1 VERAVALD
9 VQLRYLRPREAVR
22 NAFEVRAGDTRP
34 GRPRRARHADMTER
48 TPATLAIKGG
58 AAIETRLAAE
68 AA

>member
-1 VERAVALD
+1 
-9 VQLRYLRPREAVR
+9 
-22 NAFEVRAGDTRP
+22 
-34 GRPRRARHADMTER
+34 MTER